1 MWLWWAA
8 SLGSP
13 RRPAAEGTRDGCSAR
28 AVDCVTGPSRRA
40 LCLTSLSHRQNRLA
54 CHSSYGARGREVQG
68 ILEGSVGATGRP
80 SRLETT
86 TFGEGGKNVT
96 ARATHNLILKQVLHN
111 SPQPRRPPAPRSRGR
126 DEGRQRVVGVEA
138 PACRLL
144 LRRRGCL
151 AKDGVESGIDNRCLV
166 ARPALARRLAPAR
179 RRRRHERR
187 QRVVGVEAPAW
198 RLLLR
203 R

>member
-1 MWLWWAA
+1 MSGGRLILWLWWAA

-96 ARATHNLILKQVLHN
+96 ARRHTQSYLETGFTQQSAAAPTAPVVE
-111 SPQPRRPPAPRSRGR
+111 PRT
-126 DEGRQRVVGVEA
+126 
-138 PACRLL
+138 
-144 LRRRGCL
+144 RRRTPASRWSRSCRGAVFACFCKNSFSFL
-151 AKDGVESGIDNRCLV
+151 ACAFS
-166 ARPALARRLAPAR
+166 LARI
-179 RRRRHERR
+179 
-187 QRVVGVEAPAW
+187 
-198 RLLLR
+198 
-203 R
+203 